1 MVITEAYNNPIVIN
15 EAASILLLKN
25 NVKKAKDKVQD
36 ILNGKLK
43 IKNPQD
49 EEELKEWILKNE
61 DSLKKLNK
69 ALDVDVDELYK
80 KKTALYSFFTTMAL
94 IIVSI
99 ILLPA
104 AGTAG
109 FIMSLITLLH
119 SILVLIKTSDAT
131 VDISEATSAVKKVH
145 RELSKVNINK
155 IKNKEVREKY
165 SKLMEEVEDTINNSY
180 NPNNNN

>member
-1 MVITEAYNNPIVIN
+1 
-15 EAASILLLKN
+15 
-25 NVKKAKDKVQD
+25 
-36 ILNGKLK
+36 
-43 IKNPQD
+43 
-49 EEELKEWILKNE
+49 
-61 DSLKKLNK
+61 
-69 ALDVDVDELYK
+69 
-80 KKTALYSFFTTMAL
+80 
-94 IIVSI
+94 
-99 ILLPA
+99 
-104 AGTAG
+104 
-109 FIMSLITLLH
+109 MSLITLLH